1 LEKIQTYCKAIDIL
15 TDGGLP
21 TGTITQIFGEKA
33 LGKSIISLQAAFSCA
48 AGGNTAIIIDTEQ
61 SYFSYLVPYWQARF
75 AKKFSKEIPV
85 LQAKLEKTPKPS
97 GKRKPVSRSQIITA
111 LSATLTQLGVS
122 FMETHLGSI
131 ADILSPDYQVSVESD
146 GPSVIVLQMPEIT
159 DLLNLHGIDAGKEVS
174 SGGRVELRLKR
185 TPVYQST
192 LYNLIGRS
200 KAKLLIY
207 DSISAP
213 MKSAFPSTQ
222 DLPARSAGLAMLLSH
237 AQRMCIEFGI
247 ATVVTSHV
255 SINPINPWNRRPYG
269 GVILGHEAKFSL
281 ELTKEKAKRDKS
293 AVAVNPE
300 DLLQSETEEADE
312 EEDAEQREVNPEGP
326 AGMRRRM
333 IWVARHPA
341 MGEYSRYGHVRIDDE
356 GVH

>member
-1 LEKIQTYCKAIDIL
+1 
-15 TDGGLP
+15 
-21 TGTITQIFGEKA
+21 
-33 LGKSIISLQAAFSCA
+33 
-48 AGGNTAIIIDTEQ
+48 
-61 SYFSYLVPYWQARF
+61 
-75 AKKFSKEIPV
+75 
-85 LQAKLEKTPKPS
+85 
-97 GKRKPVSRSQIITA
+97 
-111 LSATLTQLGVS
+111 
-122 FMETHLGSI
+122 MEAHLGSI
-131 ADILSPDYQVSVESD
+131 ADILSPDFQVSLESN
-146 GPSVIVLQMPEIT
+146 GPSVVVLQMPEIV

-174 SGGRVELRLKR
+174 TGGRVELRLRR

-192 LYNLIGRS
+192 LYNLIGQT

-213 MKSAFPSTQ
+213 LKASFPATQ

-255 SINPINPWNRRPYG
+255 SIDPINPWNRRPYG

-281 ELTKEKAKRDKS
+281 ELTKEKAKRDEN

-300 DLLQSETEEADE
+300 DVLGKPEEEKEEGDSGQTEEPTE
-312 EEDAEQREVNPEGP
+312 E
-326 AGMRRRM
+326 RRRLV
-333 IWVARHPA
+333 WVARHPA
-341 MGEYSRYGHVRIDDE
+341 LGEYSRYGHVRIDKE